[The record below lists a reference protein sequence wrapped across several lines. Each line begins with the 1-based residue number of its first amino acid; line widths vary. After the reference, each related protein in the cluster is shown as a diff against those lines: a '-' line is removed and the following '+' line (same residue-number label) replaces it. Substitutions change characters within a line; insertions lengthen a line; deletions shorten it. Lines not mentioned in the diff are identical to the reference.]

1 MANDLVA
8 NNSGGAAQRDFD
20 TLIGPWCE
28 AGYRLAISMLGDPDA
43 ARDVLQDSS
52 LRAWRSMGRLRDP
65 QQARAW
71 FLSIVANRCR
81 STMHHNWWG
90 VARFGIRSWMG
101 AFSEESVVQTLDL
114 DQAMK
119 NLSPEDRA
127 LLHMRFYLDLTVE
140 EVGRVL
146 GISAGAARSRI
157 YRAAHR
163 LRPGLTEEDL
173 Q

>member
-1 MANDLVA
+1 
-8 NNSGGAAQRDFD
+8 
-20 TLIGPWCE
+20 
-28 AGYRLAISMLGDPDA
+28 
-43 ARDVLQDSS
+43 
-52 LRAWRSMGRLRDP
+52 
-65 QQARAW
+65 
-71 FLSIVANRCR
+71 
-81 STMHHNWWG
+81 
-90 VARFGIRSWMG
+90 MG